1 MNNDNTDYVSNESG
15 TLSRLF
21 KLPQHGTTV
30 RTELIAGMTTFLT
43 MVYIVFVNPQILGAA
58 QMDPKVVF
66 VTTCLIAGIGSISM
80 GIFANLP
87 VALAPAM
94 GLNAFFAFV
103 VVGAMGISWQT
114 GMGAI
119 FWGAVGLFLLTLFRI
134 RYWMISNI
142 PLSLRIGITSG
153 IGLFIALMGL
163 KNTGVIVANKDTLVM
178 IGDLS
183 SHGVL
188 LGILGFFIITVLSSR
203 HFHAAVLV
211 SIVVTSCCG
220 LFFGDVHFSGV
231 YSIPPDI
238 SGVIGEVDLSG
249 ALTLELAG
257 IIFSFMLINLFDSSG
272 TLIGVTDK
280 AGLIDGNGKFP
291 NMNKALYVD
300 SVSSVAGAFIGTSSV
315 TAYIEST
322 SGVAVGGRTGLT
334 AVVVGVMFL
343 LVMFFSPLVAMVP
356 PYATAGALIFVGVLM
371 TSSLARVNWDDFTE
385 SVPAF
390 ITTVMM
396 PFTFSITEGI
406 ALGFMSYCIMKVC
419 TGRWRDL
426 NLCVVVVA
434 ALFAL
439 KIILV
444 ISNWRGFPDIMSS
457 DYAGELMIWIMLAT
471 LAVVFVVGF
480 RVLTS
485 GARKAIRRLSD
496 RLNIDVIPVESMVD
510 QMGKSAGDEFLR
522 YLHRP
527 DESHLQ
533 NAAQVL
539 LIWQIVI
546 VDGSEQNLLQWH
558 RILQKAR
565 LAAPITDAQVRL
577 ALGFLRETEP
587 EMQDINAF
595 QMRYNAFFQPAE
607 GVHWL
612 H

>member
-1 MNNDNTDYVSNESG
+1 MIIITEPLLSFVLQKQGIKSPPMDKKMNNDNTDYVNNESG

-66 VTTCLIAGIGSISM
+66 VTTCLIAGIGSIAM

-280 AGLIDGNGKFP
+280 AGLIDSNGKFP

-371 TSSLARVNWDDFTE
+371 TSSLARVNWDNFTE

-444 ISNWRGFPDIMSS
+444 D
-457 DYAGELMIWIMLAT
+457 
-471 LAVVFVVGF
+471 
-480 RVLTS
+480 
-485 GARKAIRRLSD
+485 
-496 RLNIDVIPVESMVD
+496 
-510 QMGKSAGDEFLR
+510 
-522 YLHRP
+522 
-527 DESHLQ
+527 
-533 NAAQVL
+533 
-539 LIWQIVI
+539 
-546 VDGSEQNLLQWH
+546 
-558 RILQKAR
+558 
-565 LAAPITDAQVRL
+565 
-577 ALGFLRETEP
+577 
-587 EMQDINAF
+587 
-595 QMRYNAFFQPAE
+595 
-607 GVHWL
+607 
-612 H
+612 

>member
-1 MNNDNTDYVSNESG
+1 VIIITEPLLSFVLQKQGIKSPPMDKKMNNDNTDYVSNESG

-66 VTTCLIAGIGSISM
+66 VTTCLIAGIGSIAM

-249 ALTLELAG
+249 ALSLELAG

-280 AGLIDGNGKFP
+280 AGLIDSNGKFP

-434 ALFAL
+434 ALFAV

-444 ISNWRGFPDIMSS
+444 D
-457 DYAGELMIWIMLAT
+457 
-471 LAVVFVVGF
+471 
-480 RVLTS
+480 
-485 GARKAIRRLSD
+485 
-496 RLNIDVIPVESMVD
+496 
-510 QMGKSAGDEFLR
+510 
-522 YLHRP
+522 
-527 DESHLQ
+527 
-533 NAAQVL
+533 
-539 LIWQIVI
+539 
-546 VDGSEQNLLQWH
+546 
-558 RILQKAR
+558 
-565 LAAPITDAQVRL
+565 
-577 ALGFLRETEP
+577 
-587 EMQDINAF
+587 
-595 QMRYNAFFQPAE
+595 
-607 GVHWL
+607 
-612 H
+612 

>member
-1 MNNDNTDYVSNESG
+1 MIIITEPLLSFVLQKQGIKSPPMDKKMNNDNTDYVSNESG

-66 VTTCLIAGIGSISM
+66 VTTCLIAGIGSIAM
-80 GIFANLP
+80 GVFANLP

-249 ALTLELAG
+249 ALSLELAG

-280 AGLIDGNGKFP
+280 AGLIDSNGKFP

-300 SVSSVAGAFIGTSSV
+300 SISSVAGAFIGTSSV

-444 ISNWRGFPDIMSS
+444 D
-457 DYAGELMIWIMLAT
+457 
-471 LAVVFVVGF
+471 
-480 RVLTS
+480 
-485 GARKAIRRLSD
+485 
-496 RLNIDVIPVESMVD
+496 
-510 QMGKSAGDEFLR
+510 
-522 YLHRP
+522 
-527 DESHLQ
+527 
-533 NAAQVL
+533 
-539 LIWQIVI
+539 
-546 VDGSEQNLLQWH
+546 
-558 RILQKAR
+558 
-565 LAAPITDAQVRL
+565 
-577 ALGFLRETEP
+577 
-587 EMQDINAF
+587 
-595 QMRYNAFFQPAE
+595 
-607 GVHWL
+607 
-612 H
+612 